1 MASDLALLAL
11 VKKMDGFTGPQGPAG
26 APGPSGPQGPQGPQ
40 GPAGSNGRDGKD
52 GAAGAQGPQGP
63 QGPQG
68 LEGPAGE
75 AGAAGE
81 DGVGVETAY
90 IAADNSL
97 VFTLTDGSEVD
108 VGPLSGLP
116 VASEGNTY
124 VVGQGSGAVQL
135 KWLDYATGFSA
146 TPTLLQ
152 TIADGDVYEY
162 TYSNGTLYRLV
173 PSGSEQDSFYSAF
186 SGGVLSGL
194 VASKGVTI

>member
-11 VKKMDGFTGPQGPAG
+11 LNKLKKEVDNVKKLEGPRGVQGAAGPAGPQGKQ
-26 APGPSGPQGPQGPQ
+26 GPSGPQGLQGPEGQ
-40 GPAGSNGRDGKD
+40 
-52 GAAGAQGPQGP
+52 

-90 IAADNSL
+90 IAADGSL

-108 VGPLSGLP
+108 VGPLTGLP
-116 VASEGNTY
+116 AASEGNTY
-124 VVGQGSGAVQL
+124 VVGQGSSAVPL
-135 KWLDYATGFSA
+135 KWLDYATGFST

-152 TIADGDVYEY
+152 TIANGDVYEY
-162 TYSNGTLYRLV
+162 TYSNGTRYRLV
-173 PSGSEQDSFYSAF
+173 PSGSEDDAFYSTF

-194 VASKGVTI
+194 VATKRIEI

>member
-11 VKKMDGFTGPQGPAG
+11 LNKLKQEVDDVKKLEGPRGVQGAAGPAGPQGKQGPTGPQGL
-26 APGPSGPQGPQGPQ
+26 QGPE
-40 GPAGSNGRDGKD
+40 
-52 GAAGAQGPQGP
+52 GP

-75 AGAAGE
+75 AGATGE

-90 IAADNSL
+90 IAADGSL

-108 VGPLSGLP
+108 VGPLTGLP
-116 VASEGNTY
+116 AASEGNTY

-152 TIADGDVYEY
+152 TIADGEVYE
-162 TYSNGTLYRLV
+162 
-173 PSGSEQDSFYSAF
+173 
-186 SGGVLSGL
+186 
-194 VASKGVTI
+194 